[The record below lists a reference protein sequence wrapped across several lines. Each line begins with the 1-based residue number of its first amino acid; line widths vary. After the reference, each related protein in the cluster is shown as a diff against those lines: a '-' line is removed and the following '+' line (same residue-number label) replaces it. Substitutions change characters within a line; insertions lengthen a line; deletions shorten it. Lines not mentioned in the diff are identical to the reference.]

1 MWSIVVEPV
10 LILDI
15 LDQTHQARQ
24 WGQDWK
30 DPEISF
36 DQGCFPD
43 VVHIKEF
50 TVNFGP
56 PLLHRINQLMA
67 VGRILGHG

>member
-1 MWSIVVEPV
+1 MVKYAHYEEKVDTQEQHKMQS
-10 LILDI
+10 
-15 LDQTHQARQ
+15 
-24 WGQDWK
+24 
-30 DPEISF
+30 
-36 DQGCFPD
+36 
-43 VVHIKEF
+43 VHIKEF